1 MRLRIISRNNEKV
14 KVNKPD
20 RANKS
25 DLPGVLDF
33 SNTHHPKSI
42 KTPHLVVQWAIRHW
56 CFAQVKGFDPITL
69 LSSLFKS
76 LGIENESKRCSLFFD
91 DILTAIVV
99 SSPKNRERA
108 LPKKLVTRK
117 LVELLPLLLILGQGN
132 NVHLLNKLLEI
143 EVPRTTARFIS
154 PKIIGLAKAFAEAG
168 LVMRMSE
175 LHLDRIAI
183 LLSSKSIDPT
193 TYFYTKN

>member
-117 LVELLPLLLILGQGN
+117 LVELMPLLFILGQGN

-154 PKIIGLAKAFAEAG
+154 PKIIRLAQAFAGAG
-168 LVMRMSE
+168 LVMSKSE

-183 LLSSKSIDPT
+183 LLGSNSIDL
-193 TYFYTKN
+193 TKYVHTRN

>member
-1 MRLRIISRNNEKV
+1 MRLRIISRNKEKV

-20 RANKS
+20 RANKL

-33 SNTHHPKSI
+33 SNTHQPNSI
-42 KTPHLVVQWAIRHW
+42 KTPHLCIQWAIRHW

-99 SSPKNRERA
+99 SSPINRERA

-117 LVELLPLLLILGQGN
+117 LVELMPLLFILGQGN

-154 PKIIGLAKAFAEAG
+154 PKIVKLAKAFAEAG
-168 LVMRMSE
+168 LVMSMSE
-175 LHLDRIAI
+175 LYLDRIAI
-183 LLSSKSIDPT
+183 LLGSNSIDLT
-193 TYFYTKN
+193 TYFQSKN

>member
-20 RANKS
+20 RANKL

-33 SNTHHPKSI
+33 SNTHQPNSI
-42 KTPHLVVQWAIRHW
+42 KTPHLCIQWAIRHW

-99 SSPKNRERA
+99 SYPKNRESGSQRI
-108 LPKKLVTRK
+108 LTRK
-117 LVELLPLLLILGQGN
+117 LVELLPLLFILGQGN

>member
-14 KVNKPD
+14 KVNQPD
-20 RANKS
+20 QANKS

-33 SNTHHPKSI
+33 SNTHKPNSI
-42 KTPHLVVQWAIRHW
+42 KTPHLVIQWAIRHW

-117 LVELLPLLLILGQGN
+117 LVELMPLLFILGQGN

-154 PKIIGLAKAFAEAG
+154 PKIIGLAQAFAEAG
-168 LVMRMSE
+168 LEMRMSE

-183 LLSSKSIDPT
+183 LLSSNSIAPT
-193 TYFYTKN
+193 TYFHTKN